1 MNPVRNKKS
10 KIFADVPKAGR
21 ISNGMNPNVVETT
34 YPINFRKDD
43 ARVLGEHIKN
53 RRSVVLIGMKRV
65 GISNFL
71 RFFLYHKDISKIY
84 LDKRRHFF
92 IPVDLNDLVEREI
105 YPFWVLT
112 FKRLA
117 DSVEKSDMPSSVKK
131 QIDQYFLDSIQSQD
145 LFLTIDN
152 LRKSLSFLC
161 EKEYLP
167 TIFFIRFDRM
177 KDAMTHDLFANIQ
190 GLLDATHRRL
200 SYVFTSARALDHIE
214 PTVFTKQS
222 VLAFSE
228 NLYVKP
234 AKKTDSKIV
243 FESSVKQYGQKI
255 DAESV
260 NELLKLVDG
269 HTQHLLFA
277 LISMRESSSN
287 IKPNELFDFLKNDER
302 ISLQSEELWESLLS
316 TEQKILLKIIDK
328 KKLTNDELKAANY
341 LINTGF
347 FDESSFKIFSPIFD
361 FYLKTRLE
369 EKRKESASSDFS
381 KKENALLIFLET
393 NKDQICERE
402 QIIEAV
408 WPEAEA
414 LGVTDW
420 AIDRL
425 TARVRNK
432 LKNHDKNYEIVTI
445 KTRGYKLIER

>member
-1 MNPVRNKKS
+1 MNPS
-10 KIFADVPKAGR
+10 AI
-21 ISNGMNPNVVETT
+21 ETT
-34 YPINFRKDD
+34 YPINFRIDD
-43 ARVLGEHIKN
+43 AKELGSHIKN

-71 RFFLYHKDISKIY
+71 RFFLYHKDINKKY
-84 LDKRRHFF
+84 LDAKKYLF

-117 DSVEKSDMPSSVKK
+117 DNVEKSNMPTQIRK
-131 QIDQYFLDSIQSQD
+131 QIDLYFLDSIQSQD

-152 LRKSLSFLC
+152 LRKSLVLLC
-161 EKEYLP
+161 EKKYLP

-177 KDAMTHDLFANIQ
+177 KDAMTPDFFANIQ
-190 GLLDATHRRL
+190 GLLEATHHGL

-214 PTVFTKQS
+214 PNIFTKQS
-222 VLAFSE
+222 MYVFSE

-243 FESSVKQYGQKI
+243 FDSTVKQFSLKLNGKTIQ
-255 DAESV
+255 
-260 NELLKLVDG
+260 ELLKLVDG
-269 HTQHLLFA
+269 HTQYLQFA
-277 LISMRESSSN
+277 LISLKESNSN
-287 IKPNELFDFLKNDER
+287 LKQNEVFEFLKNDER
-302 ISLQSEELWESLLS
+302 ISLQSEELWESLLLI
-316 TEQKILLKIIDK
+316 EQKILLKIIDK
-328 KKLTNDELKAANY
+328 KKLTTEEIKDADY

-347 FDESSFKIFSPIFD
+347 FNQKTLKIFSPVFD
-361 FYLKTRLE
+361 YYIKTKEE
-369 EKRKESASSDFS
+369 EKKRENTSLDFS
-381 KKENALLIFLET
+381 KKENALLLFLEK
-393 NKDQICERE
+393 NVNQICERE

-425 TARVRNK
+425 VARLRNK
-432 LKNHDKNYEIVTI
+432 LKDHDKNYEIVTI